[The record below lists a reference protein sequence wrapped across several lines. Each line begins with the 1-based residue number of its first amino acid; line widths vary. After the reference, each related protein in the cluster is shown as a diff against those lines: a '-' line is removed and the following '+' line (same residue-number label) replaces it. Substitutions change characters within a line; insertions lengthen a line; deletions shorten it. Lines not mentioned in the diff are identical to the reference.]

1 MNSTAMWVIALI
13 VLFVLGSLLGLRISP
28 REKALGELR
37 DRARKMGL
45 HPRLVPAPA
54 WTGHKASN
62 GNAGGMMAYYHMVLP
77 AARLSLLQAT
87 VVDGVLHVLLGD
99 PRLNGHTVA
108 IAGAQ
113 ALDMQANS
121 IGLYWDEAADL
132 HGTALETMKTTLTSL
147 AQQMQP

>member
-1 MNSTAMWVIALI
+1 
-13 VLFVLGSLLGLRISP
+13 
-28 REKALGELR
+28 
-37 DRARKMGL
+37 
-45 HPRLVPAPA
+45 PA

-62 GNAGGMMAYYHMVLP
+62 GKAGGMMAYYHMVLP
-77 AARLSLLQAT
+77 AARLPLLQAT

-99 PRLNGHTVA
+99 PRLNGQTVA

-121 IGLYWDEAADL
+121 IGLYWDESADL